1 MVSRQTAQPR
11 VTFVNEYC
19 QHYRHLFRE
28 VRTFEAFHW
37 LHLGIISELPRKSLP
52 QIARAVG
59 LLRWTSSSPF
69 SA

>member
-1 MVSRQTAQPR
+1 MVPRQPAQAS

-19 QHYRHLFRE
+19 QNYQHLFRE
-28 VRTFEAFHW
+28 VRTFETFQW